1 MLRDSTRGTL
11 LIFGLTQRRLVAYKN
26 RLACDGVSVPGRAFG
41 NATYRPW
48 QMIRRTITLRS
59 PLLALI
65 AAPLMLAGPP
75 ASAQEP
81 EPIISIVTGLAPGDL
96 LNVRATAS
104 AMGKIE
110 ARLPIGSSVKN
121 LGCGDVSGHRWCKV
135 EDIDDPKLSGWAPA
149 RYLDPINPQQ
159 VTPQATANTE
169 SPASQPLPDLTTR
182 LGATAPETALSSADA
197 IGRVAIE
204 DAYRLALAAG
214 NPSTGQVD
222 GSAPAAADPVQNFGA
237 ANAAPPPD
245 AQTVA
250 RLQPPGTPVP
260 GNGNAIPCARYLG
273 QPMTSCKA
281 AVVRTGDKI
290 DVTVTWPDGGTR
302 IISFRA
308 GKPAGADAPG
318 EFRFTREGSLNMI
331 RIGAS
336 ERFEITDALA
346 LGDSGKGIRQ

>member
-1 MLRDSTRGTL
+1 
-11 LIFGLTQRRLVAYKN
+11 
-26 RLACDGVSVPGRAFG
+26 
-41 NATYRPW
+41 
-48 QMIRRTITLRS
+48 MIRRTVTL
-59 PLLALI
+59 PTMLLAVI
-65 AAPLMLAGPP
+65 AAPLMLAGLP
-75 ASAQEP
+75 AKGQEP

-110 ARLPIGSSVKN
+110 ARLPSGSSVKN

-135 EDIDDPKLSGWAPA
+135 EDIDDPKMSGWAPA

-159 VTPQATANTE
+159 VTPQAAANTE
-169 SPASQPLPDLTTR
+169 SPASNPLPDLTAR
-182 LGATAPETALSSADA
+182 LGAAGPETTLNSADA

-204 DAYRLALAAG
+204 DAYRLALAGG

-222 GSAPAAADPVQNFGA
+222 GSAPAIDPVQNFGA
-237 ANAAPPPD
+237 INAAPPAD

-260 GNGNAIPCARYLG
+260 GAGNVIPCARYVG

-290 DVTVTWPDGGTR
+290 DVSVTWPDGGTR
-302 IISFRA
+302 IITFQA
-308 GKPAGADAPG
+308 GKPAGSNAPG
-318 EFRFTREGSLNMI
+318 EFRFTREGSLNII
-331 RIGAS
+331 RVGVS
-336 ERFEITDALA
+336 ERFEITNALA
-346 LGDSGKGIRQ
+346 SGG